1 MGWRVN
7 PDSSTL
13 FVFAQHAHCT
23 PTTVVVLGTGSSQWT
38 VHNDTPRATI
48 TPCVVSPACSDLG
61 VLSLL
66 GPQFLV
72 LYNGRVGS
80 GRVHTVQQ
88 LKAEQVCVR
97 VRSGLQ
103 GSPLD
108 CPFRSPQI
116 RFQGL
121 ESPKL
126 QEHCREHPG
135 DFPSEDALWRLSRQ
149 DFLRTLNVTL
159 GLVLRML
166 SALQQDLPEAAQQQ
180 TEMNVRGFGNNI
192 HCMAQLLRGSL
203 DPEAA
208 EPTQP
213 GPGPTLPPLL
223 PPMPPSSTF
232 QRKLRNCRFL
242 RGYHHFMRAAGQVL
256 RSWGE
261 RRGRS
266 RRHSPHR
273 ALQRGARRTR
283 PFLEV
288 RRLSPRG
295 QLPR

>member
-1 MGWRVN
+1 MRAQRMQRTLPSLVLRLLFLCTVATGKCSGKYHELLLQLQRQA
-7 PDSSTL
+7 DLMQDTSTL
-13 FVFAQHAHCT
+13 VD
-23 PTTVVVLGTGSSQWT
+23 P
-38 VHNDTPRATI
+38 
-48 TPCVVSPACSDLG
+48 
-61 VLSLL
+61 
-66 GPQFLV
+66 
-72 LYNGRVGS
+72 Y
-80 GRVHTVQQ
+80 
-88 LKAEQVCVR
+88 
-97 VRSGLQ
+97 
-103 GSPLD
+103 
-108 CPFRSPQI
+108 I

-135 DFPSEDALWRLSRQ
+135 DFPSEDALWKLSRQ

-166 SALQQDLPEAAQQQ
+166 GALQQDLPEAAQQQ
-180 TEMNVRGFGNNI
+180 AEMNVRGFGNNI
-192 HCMAQLLRGSL
+192 HCMAQLLRGSS

-232 QRKLRNCRFL
+232 QRKLRNCSFL
-242 RGYHHFMRAAGQVL
+242 RGYHRFMRAARQVL
-256 RSWGE
+256 RGWGE

-273 ALQRGARRTR
+273 ALQRGAHRTR

-288 RRLSPRG
+288 RRLLPRG